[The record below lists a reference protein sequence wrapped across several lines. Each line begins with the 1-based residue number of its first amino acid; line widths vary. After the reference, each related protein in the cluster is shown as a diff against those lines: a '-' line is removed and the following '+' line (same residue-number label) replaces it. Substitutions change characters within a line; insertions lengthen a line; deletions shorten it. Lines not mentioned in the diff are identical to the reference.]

1 MHENATGPAAGTTTA
16 LPKETR
22 IAAPPIARRLRHAL
36 LRMIDALLIW
46 QERRGQ
52 RRALAMLSDEILKD
66 IGVTRLE
73 AERESIKRPW
83 CR

>member
-1 MHENATGPAAGTTTA
+1 MHENATEQATGIHTVPSKG
-16 LPKETR
+16 TR
-22 IAAPPIARRLRHAL
+22 IASLALARRLRHAL
-36 LRMIDALLIW
+36 GRMVDTLLLW

-52 RRALAMLSDEILKD
+52 RRALATLSDEILKD

-83 CR
+83 SI